1 MSHEIRTPM
10 NGVVGMIS
18 LLSETEMSEEQKEY
32 VETIQASSDT
42 LLRIINDILDYSR
55 IESGKLAFEEN
66 LFYLKKVIDDSIGL
80 VRFEARKKGIII
92 NSMVDES
99 VPNFIRTDRGRLRQ
113 ILLNLL
119 SNAVKFTEHGSII
132 LSVQALETTE
142 RHVELLFKVKD
153 TGIGI
158 PQNKLN
164 NLFKEFTQVDSSHSR
179 KFGGT
184 GLGLAIVKRLVKML
198 HGKVTVE
205 SEVGVGTTFSF
216 SIRAKLAGKVSAKE
230 QMENPDV
237 KMVESTEEYIAED
250 YPLQILLAEDNAI
263 NRKLSMLFM
272 ERMGYIPDVAT
283 DGLEVIKKVKEK
295 KYDLILLDIA
305 MPKMDG
311 YQVVEIINNLDEE
324 QRPLI
329 IGVSANAF
337 KGDIERALAAGMTA
351 YLVKPIKFNDLRE
364 KLIEGYK
371 VIQEAKA

>member
-1 MSHEIRTPM
+1 
-10 NGVVGMIS
+10 
-18 LLSETEMSEEQKEY
+18 
-32 VETIQASSDT
+32 
-42 LLRIINDILDYSR
+42 
-55 IESGKLAFEEN
+55 
-66 LFYLKKVIDDSIGL
+66 
-80 VRFEARKKGIII
+80 
-92 NSMVDES
+92 MVDES

-132 LSVQALETTE
+132 LSVQTLETTE